1 MHKLPIF
8 AVSDNYHCKY
18 YGMRILHT
26 ADWHIG
32 QTFYQYD
39 RTYEHQQFLDW
50 LVNTIKE
57 KDIELLIISGDVFDV
72 ANPAAVSIRLFYSFL
87 NNVVRAQPDLQVI
100 ITAGNHDSAARLES
114 PRPLLESSNIHIIG
128 TIERKEDG
136 SIDYQRMILPIRD
149 RQGNTTLWC
158 MAVPFLRMGDY
169 PMQEVAEGTSPYVEG
184 VMAFYR
190 EAYEYALTLKQEGQG
205 IIAMGHLHTLNAE
218 LSDHDRTERAIIGG
232 SEYIPAKAFHEDILY
247 TALGHIHKAQRIGGK
262 DNIRYS
268 GSPLPMSFSEIN
280 YKHQV
285 VIFDITEGKIGDVTL
300 AEIPVTTALL
310 RVPARPMP
318 LTEVLEQL
326 QQLPEAGEDLHLAP
340 YLEVRVLLEGP
351 EPALRHKIET
361 ALTGRHVRLTRI
373 DVRYPTSDDT
383 SEASATVSADLLQ
396 ELNPLDIF
404 RKTYKEDYNNEAPE
418 ELVDLFNQVLQEI
431 NTKEQ

>member
-1 MHKLPIF
+1 
-8 AVSDNYHCKY
+8 
-18 YGMRILHT
+18 MRILHT

-39 RTYEHQQFLDW
+39 RTYEHQQFLNW
-50 LVNTIKE
+50 LVTTIKE
-57 KDIELLIISGDVFDV
+57 KEIELLIISGDVFDI
-72 ANPAAVSIRLFYSFL
+72 ANPAAGAIRLFYNFL
-87 NNVVRAQPDLQVI
+87 NNVIRAQPDLQVI

-149 RQGNTTLWC
+149 KQGNTTLWC

-169 PMQEVAEGTSPYVEG
+169 PSLELTEGASPYVEG

-205 IIAMGHLHTLNAE
+205 IIAMGHLHTLHAE
-218 LSDHDRTERAIIGG
+218 LSDHDRSERAIIGG
-232 SEYIPAKAFHEDILY
+232 TEYIPAHAFHEDILY

-262 DNIRYS
+262 ENIRYS

-285 VIFDITEGKIGDVTL
+285 VVFDITDGKVGEVTPV
-300 AEIPVTTALL
+300 EIPVTTELL
-310 RVPARPMP
+310 RVPSKPMP
-318 LTEVLEQL
+318 LEAVLEQL
-326 QQLPEAGEDLHLAP
+326 RQLPEAGEDLHLAP

-373 DVRYPTSDDT
+373 DVRYPAAEGDT
-383 SEASATVSADLLQ
+383 DESATISADLLQ

-404 RKTYKEDYNNEAPE
+404 RKTYKEDYNSEAPE
-418 ELVDLFNQVLQEI
+418 ALVDLFNQVLQEI